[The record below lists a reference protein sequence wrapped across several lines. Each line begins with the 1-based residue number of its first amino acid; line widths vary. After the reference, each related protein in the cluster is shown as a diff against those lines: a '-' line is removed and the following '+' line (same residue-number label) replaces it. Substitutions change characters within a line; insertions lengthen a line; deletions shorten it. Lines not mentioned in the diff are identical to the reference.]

1 MTGPTALDENDGV
14 NASRSPLDDLGTRLR
29 DLREQ
34 AGLTGTEL
42 ASALGAGWRQ
52 PKVSKIEN
60 GRQLPTE
67 DELTAW
73 ATATGSAVEPL
84 LALRTRAASRID
96 GEPDRGAGAF
106 AQQQDLAALAESCTF
121 LGTFEP
127 AVVPG
132 WLQTSAYMRE
142 KAATSLFLADH
153 GMPSKTL
160 GHVIAAKIRRQ
171 AILYEPGR
179 EFVHV
184 VTEAALRLRIG
195 VMTATTLRGQL
206 THLAELATLP
216 GHTFGVVPFTAPC
229 PVEPISGFQ
238 LYDRDLVRV
247 ETIAGVHQ
255 LTDPDAVARYGR
267 WLDQLVDVAETGSD
281 AADFCRQVAASL
293 PD

>member
-1 MTGPTALDENDGV
+1 MNP
-14 NASRSPLDDLGTRLR
+14 SRSPLEDLGTRLR

-67 DELTAW
+67 AELAAW
-73 ATATGSAVEPL
+73 AAVTGSAVEPL
-84 LALRTRAASRID
+84 VALRTRATSQLD
-96 GEPDRGAGAF
+96 GESGRSARAGGALAH
-106 AQQQDLAALAESCTF
+106 QHDLAALAESCTF

-195 VMTATTLRGQL
+195 AMTATTLRGQL

-216 GHTFGVVPFTAPC
+216 GHTFGVLPFTVPC

-255 LTDPDAVARYGR
+255 LTDPDAVARYRR
-267 WLDQLVDVAETGSD
+267 WLDQLVDASCTGAR
-281 AADFCRQVAASL
+281 AADFCRQVAAAL